1 MKTAAAAA
9 TKYYSYFYRQGD
21 ILLERIYEIP
31 KQIMNHQHQQQQQ
44 QQTQDNYIIAHGE
57 SGNQHRMSKQVLI
70 FENPENKEERYV
82 QVLSQNTDLVHQ
94 EHKSIYIPQGIYI
107 IRREREYNA
116 FESAIRQ
123 VQEVQ
128 D

>member
-1 MKTAAAAA
+1 MKTEVTT

-31 KQIMNHQHQQQQQ
+31 KQIMNHQQQQQQ

-57 SGNQHRMSKQVLI
+57 SGNQHRMSKHVLI

-123 VQEVQ
+123 VQ

>member
-1 MKTAAAAA
+1 MKTEVTT

-31 KQIMNHQHQQQQQ
+31 KQIINYQQ

-57 SGNQHRMSKQVLI
+57 SGNQHRMSKHVLI

-94 EHKSIYIPQGIYI
+94 EHKSIHILQGIYI

-116 FESAIRQ
+116 FESTIESGIRQ
-123 VQEVQ
+123 VQ

>member
-1 MKTAAAAA
+1 MKRAAAAA

-31 KQIMNHQHQQQQQ
+31 KQIMNHQQQQQQ

-57 SGNQHRMSKQVLI
+57 SGNQHRMSKHVLI

-94 EHKSIYIPQGIYI
+94 EHKSIHILQGIYI

-116 FESAIRQ
+116 FESAIESGIRQ
-123 VQEVQ
+123 VQ

>member
-1 MKTAAAAA
+1 MKRAAAA

-31 KQIMNHQHQQQQQ
+31 KQIMNYQQ

-70 FENPENKEERYV
+70 FENPKDKEERYV
-82 QVLSQNTDLVHQ
+82 LVLSQNTDLVHQ
-94 EHKSIYIPQGIYI
+94 EHKSIHILQGIYI

-116 FESAIRQ
+116 FESAIESGIRQ
-123 VQEVQ
+123 VQ

>member
-1 MKTAAAAA
+1 MKTATTT

-31 KQIMNHQHQQQQQ
+31 QQIMKQQQQQQQ

-57 SGNQHRMSKQVLI
+57 SGNQHRMSKHVLI

-82 QVLSQNTDLVHQ
+82 QVLSQNTDLIHQ

-116 FESAIRQ
+116 FEIAIRQ
-123 VQEVQ
+123 VQ

>member
-1 MKTAAAAA
+1 MKTAAATAA
-9 TKYYSYFYRQGD
+9 KYYSYYYRQGD

-31 KQIMNHQHQQQQQ
+31 KQIMNHQQQQQ

-57 SGNQHRMSKQVLI
+57 SGNQHRMSKHVLI

-82 QVLSQNTDLVHQ
+82 QVLSQNTDLLHQ
-94 EHKSIYIPQGIYI
+94 EHKSIHIPQGIYK

>member
-1 MKTAAAAA
+1 MKTATTT

-31 KQIMNHQHQQQQQ
+31 QQIMKQQQQQQQ

-57 SGNQHRMSKQVLI
+57 SGNQHRMSKHVLI

-116 FESAIRQ
+116 FEIAIRQ
-123 VQEVQ
+123 VQ

>member
-1 MKTAAAAA
+1 MKTATTTTA
-9 TKYYSYFYRQGD
+9 KYYSYFYRQGD

-31 KQIMNHQHQQQQQ
+31 KQIMNHHQQQQQ

-57 SGNQHRMSKQVLI
+57 SGNQHRMSKHVLI

-94 EHKSIYIPQGIYI
+94 EHKSIHIPQGIYK

-116 FESAIRQ
+116 FEIAIRQ
-123 VQEVQ
+123 VQ

>member
-1 MKTAAAAA
+1 MKTAESTAA
-9 TKYYSYFYRQGD
+9 KYYSYYYRQGY

-31 KQIMNHQHQQQQQ
+31 KQIMNHQQQQQ

-57 SGNQHRMSKQVLI
+57 SGNQHRMSKHVLI

-82 QVLSQNTDLVHQ
+82 QVLSQNTDLLHQ
-94 EHKSIYIPQGIYI
+94 EHKSIHIPQGIYK

>member
-1 MKTAAAAA
+1 MKTATTT

-31 KQIMNHQHQQQQQ
+31 QQIMKQQQQQQQ

-57 SGNQHRMSKQVLI
+57 SGNQHRMSKHVLI
-70 FENPENKEERYV
+70 FENPENKEEERYV

-116 FESAIRQ
+116 FEIAIRQ
-123 VQEVQ
+123 VQ

>member
-1 MKTAAAAA
+1 MKTAATT

-31 KQIMNHQHQQQQQ
+31 QQIMKQQQQ

-57 SGNQHRMSKQVLI
+57 SGNQHRMSKHVLI

-116 FESAIRQ
+116 FEIAIRQ
-123 VQEVQ
+123 VQ

>member
-1 MKTAAAAA
+1 MKTAATT

-31 KQIMNHQHQQQQQ
+31 QQIMNHQQQQHQ

-57 SGNQHRMSKQVLI
+57 SGNQHRMSKHVLI

-116 FESAIRQ
+116 FEIAIRQ
-123 VQEVQ
+123 VQ

>member
-1 MKTAAAAA
+1 MKKAATT
-9 TKYYSYFYRQGD
+9 TKYYSYYYRQED

-31 KQIMNHQHQQQQQ
+31 KQIINHHHQQQQ

-57 SGNQHRMSKQVLI
+57 SGNQHRMSKHVLI
-70 FENPENKEERYV
+70 FEKPENKEEERYV
-82 QVLSQNTDLVHQ
+82 QVLSQDTYLVHQ
-94 EHKSIYIPQGIYI
+94 EHKSIHIPQGIYK

-123 VQEVQ
+123 VQ

>member
-1 MKTAAAAA
+1 MKKEAAAAG
-9 TKYYSYFYRQGD
+9 TKYYSYYYRQGD
-21 ILLERIYEIP
+21 IILERIYQIP
-31 KQIMNHQHQQQQQ
+31 KQIINHQQQ

-57 SGNQHRMSKQVLI
+57 SGNQHRMSKHVLI
-70 FENPENKEERYV
+70 FENSENKNEKERYV
-82 QVLSQNTDLVHQ
+82 QVLSQDTYLVHQ
-94 EHKSIYIPQGIYI
+94 EHKSIHIPQGIYK

>member
-1 MKTAAAAA
+1 MKKAATT
-9 TKYYSYFYRQGD
+9 TKYYSYYYRQGD

-31 KQIMNHQHQQQQQ
+31 KQIINHHHQQQQ

-57 SGNQHRMSKQVLI
+57 SGNQHRMSKHVLI

-116 FESAIRQ
+116 FEIAIRQ
-123 VQEVQ
+123 VQ

>member
-1 MKTAAAAA
+1 MKTTTTT

-31 KQIMNHQHQQQQQ
+31 QQIMKQQQQQQQ

-57 SGNQHRMSKQVLI
+57 SGNQHRMSKHVLI

-116 FESAIRQ
+116 FEIAIRQ
-123 VQEVQ
+123 VQ

>member
-1 MKTAAAAA
+1 MKTVAAGT
-9 TKYYSYFYRQGD
+9 TKYYSYYYRQGD

-57 SGNQHRMSKQVLI
+57 SGNQHRMSKHVLI

-82 QVLSQNTDLVHQ
+82 QVLSQDTDLVHQ
-94 EHKSIYIPQGIYI
+94 EHKSIHIHQGIYK